1 MSIVVYTTPTCGYC
15 FQLKNYFQQRNIPFA
30 EYDVSQDPYRAN
42 EMVRLS
48 GQQGVPVCI
57 VDGQMVLG
65 ADIPRINQVL
75 GQRAQRPPKLGVSI
89 ADAQRVASKKG
100 IQLPAGAY
108 IGRIHP
114 ASAAALA
121 GVHVGDVLVSLNGT
135 PIHND
140 QDVHRASKALSYDQH
155 VDLEVWRGGQQVRLR
170 AQM

>member
-15 FQLKNYFQQRNIPFA
+15 VQLKNYFRQRNIPFS

-65 ADIPRINQVL
+65 ADIPRINQIL
-75 GQRAQRPPKLGVSI
+75 SQRAQRPPRLGVSI
-89 ADAQRVASKKG
+89 ADAQRIASKKG

-121 GVHVGDVLVSLNGT
+121 GMRVGDVLVALNGT

-140 QDVHRASKALSYDQH
+140 QDVHRASEELHYDQH